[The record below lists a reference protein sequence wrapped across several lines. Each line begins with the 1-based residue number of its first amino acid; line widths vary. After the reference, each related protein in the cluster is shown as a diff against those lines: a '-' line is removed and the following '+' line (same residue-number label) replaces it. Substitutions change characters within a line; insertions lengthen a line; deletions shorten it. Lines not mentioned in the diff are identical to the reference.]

1 MNRLAN
7 WIMANSDYHPA
18 DGDSVDMPYIQELV
32 FRGSTIVTPLALIPS
47 IAFNWYLGL
56 TVLAAIEIVLA
67 VLCVCNSFLLIG
79 RNRRLASPLVTLLVS
94 FAVLVTTVF
103 SGVYEAIYWAYAF
116 PVALY
121 LLVSAREALVM
132 NIAWWVVCTL
142 MAAFVLS
149 PLEAI
154 SYSGGHVSTCI
165 FLHIMFSILNHHE
178 KQLKEL
184 AVRDPLTHALN
195 RRAMLEHL
203 EDAVLS
209 HRRYNVSSS
218 LIIIDI
224 DNFKDINDTFG
235 HREGDQVLVNL
246 VKVLE
251 KRVRCTDRVCRYGG
265 EEFILLLPNTSREQA
280 YSVADSIRDH
290 IASTHLTLKRRV
302 TISCGV
308 AEVRE
313 GDTLSEWIHR
323 GDLAL
328 YEAKNQG
335 RNQVRLEA
343 IA

>member
-1 MNRLAN
+1 
-7 WIMANSDYHPA
+7 MASSNHDQV
-18 DGDSVDMPYIQELV
+18 DGDGFDMPYMQELV
-32 FRGSTIVTPLALIPS
+32 FRCSTIVTPMALLPSVIFNAYLGLYTLALIE
-47 IAFNWYLGL
+47 L
-56 TVLAAIEIVLA
+56 VLAG
-67 VLCVCNSFLLIG
+67 LCIANSYLLIR
-79 RNRRLASPLVTLLVS
+79 RNRRLASPLVTVLVS
-94 FAVLVTTVF
+94 FAILVATVL
-103 SGVYEAIYWAYAF
+103 SGLYAAIYWAYAF

-121 LLVSAREALVM
+121 LLVGARQALVM

-142 MAAFVLS
+142 MAAFLLS

-165 FLHIMFSILNHHE
+165 FLHILFSILNHHE

-184 AVRDPLTHALN
+184 TVRDPLTHALN

-209 HRRYNVSSS
+209 HQRYQVVSSI
-218 LIIIDI
+218 IIIDI

-251 KRVRCTDRVCRYGG
+251 QRVRCTDRICRYGG
-265 EEFILLLPNTSREQA
+265 EEFILLLPNTDREQA
-280 YSVADSIRDH
+280 FKVADSIRDH
-290 IASTHLTLKRRV
+290 IEATRLTLKQRV

-308 AEVRE
+308 AEVRAE
-313 GDTLSEWIHR
+313 DTLSDWIHR
-323 GDLAL
+323 GDMAL
-328 YEAKNQG
+328 YDAKNQG
-335 RNQVRLEA
+335 RNQVCLEA